1 MHLARQPE
9 ASGVNVDRTWRRRY
23 TGSGLHRRSWHAEAG
38 DVVREILI
46 DGYNLIRQSDR
57 LLEVEQ
63 RQGLAAGRAALIDLL
78 AAFREATGDRISVV
92 FDGDDGVG
100 YISGSSRQKGVS
112 VAFSQ
117 PPQSADDVIIERIK
131 RRHGTK
137 ALLVV
142 SSDRAIQAS
151 ARRDKVSAIGSGR
164 FVSELYRGLSEGNR
178 GKSEQAGAELSDD
191 VDYWKRI
198 FETGKGM
205 FEEDDA
211 AEK

>member
-1 MHLARQPE
+1 
-9 ASGVNVDRTWRRRY
+9 
-23 TGSGLHRRSWHAEAG
+23 
-38 DVVREILI
+38 VREILI

-117 PPQSADDVIIERIK
+117 PPESADDVIIERIK

-142 SSDRAIQAS
+142 SSDKVIQAS
-151 ARRDKVSAIGSGR
+151 ARRDRISSIGSGR
-164 FVSELYRGLSEGNR
+164 FAGELFRGLGRVHEGSSV
-178 GKSEQAGAELSDD
+178 KAAFEPPTD
-191 VDYWKRI
+191 VDYWKKV
-198 FETGKGM
+198 FDTEKGM
-205 FEEDDA
+205 FEEDDTGG
-211 AEK
+211 K